1 MITKL
6 IVTEDTAIEITYTQS
21 ASNTPSGCA
30 GGCAGSLTG
39 VGGIG
44 VLLTL
49 IGGGMLMRKKE
60 ETDEK

>member
-1 MITKL
+1 
-6 IVTEDTAIEITYTQS
+6 
-21 ASNTPSGCA
+21 
-30 GGCAGSLTG
+30 LTG